1 MNRSV
6 IVIALIV
13 VILACMLLKP
23 KKENMDIKK
32 NVIDCFTFFNEL
44 DILEKRLTYMDPYV
58 YKFILCEAPTT
69 FTGNEKPFYFEEN
82 KDRFSKW
89 ADKII
94 HIKTKPLGDGFWD
107 SEKNRHRIVDY
118 SEEGKKS
125 EETFKFWE
133 REGQQRSA
141 IEEELKKL
149 SDDDIIIFS
158 DVDEIPNMSKIDLNN
173 IGDDIYVCKQQI
185 FRYSLEYMDK
195 IDAYHFGTF
204 ICSNKSAK
212 KEGLV
217 EMKYHKFDYKPIID
231 CGWHFTKFGGEKTA
245 LEILKSYSHANDRD
259 GEQLYKNKLG
269 QWGDPLIKTPQEV
282 LDSVPKI
289 FLV

>member
-1 MNRSV
+1 MYV
-6 IVIALIV
+6 LFFVCIFLFLIL
-13 VILACMLLKP
+13 IFMR
-23 KKENMDIKK
+23 KKECMKTRK
-32 NVIDCFTFFNEL
+32 VIDCFTFFNEL
-44 DILEKRLTYMDPYV
+44 EILEKRLQYMDSYV
-58 YKFILCEAPTT
+58 DNFIICEAPTT
-69 FTGNEKPFYFEEN
+69 FTGNEKPFYFEQN
-82 KDRFSKW
+82 KDRFLKW
-89 ADKII
+89 MDKII
-94 HIKTKPLGDGFWD
+94 HIKTKPLGEGFWD
-107 SEKNRHRIVDY
+107 SDKNRHRIIDY
-118 SEEGKKS
+118 SDEGKRT

-141 IEEELKKL
+141 IEEELNRF

-158 DVDEIPNMSKIDLNN
+158 DVDEIPNMSKIDLSN

-212 KEGLV
+212 KTGLI
-217 EMKYHKFDYKPIID
+217 EMKYHKWNYKPINE

-259 GEQLYKNKLG
+259 GEQLFKNKLD
-269 QWGDPLIKTPQEV
+269 QYGDPLIKTPQEV

-289 FLV
+289 FLD